1 MDRVIE
7 ATEAVFNA
15 LVHIQRMDSDSTPM
29 PEMIHQQFA
38 TYVEQAA
45 RSAARMGFSQ
55 QDTDDIRYALVAL
68 IDETVLQKGAALRE
82 FWLPR
87 VLQLRF
93 FNENI
98 AGEAFFTRLEAIRH
112 DPTRSDV
119 LRVYYL
125 CLLFGFRGQYAMR
138 GGQNELADVVDRVRD
153 ELIRAKAISP
163 ELPLSPR
170 GERPYEPIADARRNL
185 LLVCLSVAAAT
196 ASLILYVWFKLSL
209 GSQTSHLL
217 ERVISLTGA

>member
-7 ATEAVFNA
+7 ATESVFNA
-15 LVHIQRMDSDSTPM
+15 LVHIQRMDPSSSPM
-29 PEMIHQQFA
+29 PEMIHQQFS

-68 IDETVLQKGAALRE
+68 IDETILQKGGALRD

-93 FNENI
+93 FNENV
-98 AGEAFFTRLEAIRH
+98 AGEAFFTRLEGLRRDSARL
-112 DPTRSDV
+112 DV

-125 CLLFGFRGQYAMR
+125 CLLFGFRGQYAVR
-138 GGQNELADVVDRVRD
+138 GGQNELADILDRVRD
-153 ELIRAKAISP
+153 ELIRAKAIAP
-163 ELPLSPR
+163 DLPLSPG

-185 LLVCLSVAAAT
+185 LLVWLSVAAAT
-196 ASLILYVWFKLSL
+196 ASLILYVWFKLNL
-209 GSQTSHLL
+209 GSQTSRLV
-217 ERVISLTGA
+217 ERVISLSGA